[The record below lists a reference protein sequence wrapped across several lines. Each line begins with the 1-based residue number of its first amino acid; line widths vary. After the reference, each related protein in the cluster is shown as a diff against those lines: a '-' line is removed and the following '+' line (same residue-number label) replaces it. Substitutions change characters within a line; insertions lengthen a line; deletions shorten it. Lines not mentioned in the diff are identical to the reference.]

1 MQLIEIKCVTL
12 PLQMIIFYSVT
23 FIEQTKCIGRC
34 ILHKMC
40 GEQLWGNILFQFLC

>member
-1 MQLIEIKCVTL
+1 MCNPTITDDY
-12 PLQMIIFYSVT
+12 FYSVA